1 MTIISPDA
9 IPDKLSQLD
18 DFLSEKESNCDL
30 KPGAEANII
39 WQEDKKHKQTE
50 YAIVYLHGF
59 RASHPEGDPVHT
71 KIADRLGAHLY
82 LSRLEEHGMR
92 SPNPLRNLTEQKLMD
107 SARFAFAM
115 GRKIGQKIILMG
127 TSTGGSL
134 ALFLAATSSY
144 REKINSLILY
154 SPLIR
159 FYGIKQ
165 KLLQWPLS
173 RNMLSIFPGKSYPIE
188 ESAATKAEERIWY
201 TSYALQG
208 ALALGKF
215 VDQHMRSL
223 TYKKVHC
230 PVFTG
235 YYYKNKQL
243 QDKVV
248 SVKAIQN
255 MIPKL
260 GTPSKYRTSVAFP
273 HAQTHVICSSL
284 LSQSVASVIKE
295 TSCFL
300 KYIGTQ

>member
-1 MTIISPDA
+1 MTISPDA
-9 IPDKLSQLD
+9 IPDKLSHLD
-18 DFLSEKESNCDL
+18 EFLSEKEADCDL

-39 WQEDKKHKQTE
+39 WQQDKKHEQTE

-59 RASHPEGDPVHT
+59 RASHPEGDPVHK

-82 LSRLEEHGMR
+82 LSRLEEHGVR
-92 SPNPLRNLTEQKLMD
+92 SPNPLRNLTEQKLID

-115 GRKIGQKIILMG
+115 GRKIGRKVILMG

-134 ALFLAATSSY
+134 ALFLAATSPF
-144 REKINSLILY
+144 RADINSLVLY

-173 RNMLSIFPGKSYPIE
+173 RKMLNIILGRSYSIE
-188 ESAATKAEERIWY
+188 ESAATEAEERIWN

-208 ALALGKF
+208 ALELGKF
-215 VDQHMRSL
+215 VGHYMRSP
-223 TYKKVHC
+223 TYKKIQC
-230 PVFTG
+230 PVFSG
-235 YYYKNKQL
+235 YYYKNRQL

-248 SVKAIQN
+248 SVKAIQI
-255 MIPKL
+255 MMQKL
-260 GTPSKYRTSVAFP
+260 GTPLKYRTSVAFP

-284 LSQSVASVIKE
+284 LSQSVSSVIKE
-295 TSCFL
+295 TFCFL